1 MGDEMDFFKKAL
13 YVVVAVVVSLL
24 TLIGAHSPWVGLA
37 VVLCFIFGPKIYRS
51 M

>member
-1 MGDEMDFFKKAL
+1 MGDEMDFLKKAL
-13 YVVVAVVVSLL
+13 YVVTAIAVSFVTIAAVPN
-24 TLIGAHSPWVGLA
+24 PWVMLT